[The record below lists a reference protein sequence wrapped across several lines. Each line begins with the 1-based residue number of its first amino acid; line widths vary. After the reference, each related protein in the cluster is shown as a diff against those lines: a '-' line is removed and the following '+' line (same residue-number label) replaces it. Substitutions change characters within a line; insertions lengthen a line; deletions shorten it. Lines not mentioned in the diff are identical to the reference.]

1 MNILFATSHSY
12 LPHRTGGALI
22 STHEL
27 CRDLA
32 GRGHSVAVLAATERG
47 GVGWLANR
55 FKAKLE
61 NRKCTVDSLNGY
73 PTFRGWMND
82 QACEEAAARFL
93 PDVVVVVGA
102 SPGPY
107 ALAVCFERLGLP
119 VIYQMR
125 DCDFEQHGGDLANLR
140 ATFLANSHFV
150 ADRLRQRFSI
160 EAAVIYPPF
169 RKDGFLVDK
178 PGDKVLMINPDPAK
192 GGEIAIAIAERR
204 PDVRFRIQECWPSN
218 KNLVYLKERAT
229 RSGNVDWCPAIKNVR
244 EIYADARLLLAPSQ
258 CEEAWGRVVTEAQF
272 SGIPVL
278 ASDIGGLREAVGAGG
293 CLVHPKADL
302 EVWLEAFSAIWDDP
316 ARWAALSARAAEHAN
331 APCFSMEYCTD
342 AMLAV
347 CQRVARV
354 SGKRV
359 GQL

>member
-12 LPHRTGGALI
+12 LPQRTGGALI

-32 GRGHSVAVLAATERG
+32 GRGHAVAVLAATERG
-47 GVGWLANR
+47 GVGWLAGR
-55 FKAKLE
+55 VRAKLG
-61 NRKCTVDSLNGY
+61 NRCCTVDTLNGY

-82 QACEEAAARFL
+82 QACQEAASRFR

-125 DCDFEQHGGDLANLR
+125 DCDFEQHGGDLSQLR

-150 ADRLRQRFSI
+150 ADRLRQRFSV
-160 EAAVIYPPF
+160 ESRVIYPPF
-169 RKDGFLVDK
+169 RKEGFLVDK
-178 PGDKVLMINPDPAK
+178 PGNKVLMINPDPSK
-192 GGEIAIAIAERR
+192 GGEIAIALAERR
-204 PDVRFRIQECWPSN
+204 PDVRFRIQECWPGN
-218 KNLVYLKERAT
+218 KNLLYLKERAA
-229 RSGNVDWCPAIKNVR
+229 RAGNVDWCPAIKNVR

-278 ASDIGGLREAVGAGG
+278 ASAIGGLPEAVGPGGSLVDPGAG
-293 CLVHPKADL
+293 LKD
-302 EVWLEAFSAIWDDP
+302 WLDAFSAIWDDP
-316 ARWAALSARAAEHAN
+316 AHWASLSARAAEHAN
-331 APCFSMEYCTD
+331 QACFSMDYCTD
-342 AMLAV
+342 AMLAA
-347 CQRVARV
+347 CRGAMRV
-354 SGKRV
+354 SDKKV
-359 GQL
+359 G